1 MRIIMANDFD
11 RPGDETLILQAVLR
25 LARQMRQAAQDGEL
39 TGSALAL
46 LASLHRDGAMSAV
59 ELARHEGLQ
68 PQSLSRLLARLDRLG
83 LLQRS
88 IDPADAR
95 RHVIAITVQGT
106 AALMRQMVRRRD
118 WLADRMAERLNS
130 EEKTVLLDAAQLM
143 LRMAI

>member
-1 MRIIMANDFD
+1 MANDPH
-11 RPGDETLILQAVLR
+11 RPEDETRILQAVLR
-25 LARQMRQAAQDGEL
+25 LARQMRHAAQDGEL

-68 PQSLSRLLARLDRLG
+68 PQSLSRLLARLDALG
-83 LLQRS
+83 LLERS

-95 RHVIAITVQGT
+95 RHVIAITAKGT

-118 WLADRMAERLNS
+118 WLADRMAERLS
-130 EEKTVLLDAAQLM
+130 FKEKGVLLDAAELM
-143 LRMAI
+143 LRIAI